1 MNLKTQKLKNYI
13 LSAVCFLAANMV
25 VNAQPL
31 VAGGQFMDL
40 IQPMPGS
47 VMSTS
52 SDWGDVKSRWTDN
65 GMEDAVR
72 SYWGGNIVKGDDGRY
87 HMYIAGW
94 LENSS
99 RGHATW
105 SSGSRIYHIVAD
117 NPCGPY
123 TYVSD
128 IGAGHNPEIYKT
140 GDTYVIYKISSLGYY
155 KSKTLGDTWEKGEY
169 EFDLR
174 GRILIAGDN
183 RETSLSNC
191 TFAKRQDGS
200 FVMMDRGG
208 SVWISRDGLQ
218 DPWHQI
224 TDKTTYSGNR
234 RYYEDP
240 VIWRDHLQYHM
251 IVNDWNARKAYYNR
265 SLDGRTWI
273 VEAGTAYSADETQY
287 PRIFSVHADGTEERW
302 HKYERPKVLQDNIG
316 RAEYIN
322 FAVIDTEK
330 SNDKG
335 SDTHSSKN
343 IVMPLIK
350 PLVLE
355 VLNSETITA
364 GTTEIRVRVKAEAGF
379 NPNTDLDLESLRF
392 GAHGKVN
399 YGNGFKVA
407 SSVADADDIIIT
419 FTGAFGESGITAA
432 EFAPKMLGKKKDGSI
447 AFGYAGLPYV
457 DYKPAMLSALR
468 PNVPVDGGNLTI
480 DVTNYGLS
488 ASAQGSLKLYDA
500 DNALIGQA
508 DLAPVAPYETVTVD
522 IAPKTTVKSRLSK
535 FIAIFYSG
543 NKEVVREEIPTTE
556 LTAAWDALQKEITA
570 AKQLLASAVN
580 GHEDLHTAVTDAEK
594 YLASYSLTEII
605 ATTERLISAVNS
617 FKMSNASSSN
627 GVSITIVNPSM
638 DKIEPWTVLHVDAND
653 PPGFKINA
661 NGANYG
667 FTGNFME
674 TWVSAV
680 SALGRANYAWQSLG
694 NMPAGRYRLKAK
706 VIACRQSGS
715 GGAAVEGVSI
725 FLNDKHTPCATA
737 SGSAEEFS
745 VIMWL
750 EQAGELKFGLNIGA
764 STIANWVAW
773 DNVVLE
779 YFGTDDGE
787 ISDTDNRMRF
797 DPYVSYY
804 FKNASSTAKQ
814 VYIQKPSLTSAT
826 DNHVYRTS
834 SKTNA
839 AELSI
844 VDGAQEGYFLVR
856 DVETGLYLS
865 GKTANANGG
874 QWTFDSLPTEVIL
887 SDNTSSKQSSWTL
900 TGDAATFYLIGNGGD
915 MYANAY
921 KASSGDKVQSYRAAD
936 QGSQWYILST
946 GKTIDTGIAELAQ
959 SQGDMCYYTLSGTP
973 VRNPR
978 NGIFIECKAN
988 SIPRKIVVK

>member
-1 MNLKTQKLKNYI
+1 MNQKTKKLKHCI
-13 LSAVCFLAANMV
+13 LSAVCFMTANIAAN
-25 VNAQPL
+25 AQSL

-47 VMSTS
+47 VTSTS
-52 SDWGDVKSRWTDN
+52 SDWGDVKPRWKDN

-72 SYWGGNIVKGDDGRY
+72 SYWGGNIVKGDDGKY
-87 HMYIAGW
+87 HMYVAGW
-94 LENSS
+94 PENSS

-123 TYVSD
+123 KYVSD

-155 KSKTLGDTWEKGEY
+155 KSNTLGESWEKGEY
-169 EFDLR
+169 QFDLR
-174 GRILIAGDN
+174 GRTLIAGEN

-191 TFAKRQDGS
+191 TFAKREDGS

-208 SVWISRDGLQ
+208 GVWISKDGLK
-218 DPWHQI
+218 DSWHQI
-224 TDKTTYSGNR
+224 SHKTSYSGNR

-240 VIWRDHLQYHM
+240 VVWKDHLQYHM

-265 SLDGRTWI
+265 SLDGRTWT

-287 PRIFSVHADGTEERW
+287 PTIFSVHKDGTQERW
-302 HKYERPKVLQDNIG
+302 HKYERPKVLQDSIG

-355 VLNSETITA
+355 VLNSETITSS
-364 GTTEIRVRVKAEAGF
+364 TTEIRVRVRAEAGF
-379 NPNTDLDLESLRF
+379 NPSADLDLESLCF
-392 GAHGKVN
+392 GAHSKVN
-399 YGNGFKVA
+399 YGNGFKAA
-407 SSVADADDIIIT
+407 SSVADGNDLIIT
-419 FTGAFGESGITAA
+419 FTGTAGASGITAT

-447 AFGYAGLPYV
+447 AFGYASLPYV

-468 PNVPVDGGNLTI
+468 PYVPVDGGNLTI

-500 DNALIGQA
+500 NNTLIGQTE
-508 DLAPVAPYETVTVD
+508 LAPIAPYETVTVA

-535 FIAIFYSG
+535 FIVIFYAD
-543 NKEVVREEIPTTE
+543 NKEVVREEIPSTE
-556 LTAAWDALQKEITA
+556 LTSAWDALQKEINA
-570 AKQLLASAVN
+570 AKQLLASAAN
-580 GHEDLHTAVTDAEK
+580 GQENLLKAVAEAEK
-594 YLASYSLTEII
+594 YLASYSLAEIT
-605 ATTERLISAVNS
+605 AATERLVSSVNS
-617 FKMSNASSSN
+617 FKMANASSSN
-627 GVSITIVNPSM
+627 GVSITIANPSM

-706 VIACRQSGS
+706 VIASRQSGS

-725 FLNDKHTPCATA
+725 FLNDKRTPCATA
-737 SGSAEEFS
+737 AGSAEEFS

-750 EQAGELKFGLNIGA
+750 EQAGELKFGLDIEA

-787 ISDTDNRMRF
+787 ITDTDDRMRF
-797 DPYVSYY
+797 DPSLSYY

-814 VYIQKPSLTSAT
+814 VYIQKPSLTSAA
-826 DNHVYRTS
+826 DNYVYRTS

-839 AELSI
+839 AELS
-844 VDGAQEGYFLVR
+844 VADGAQEGYFIVR

-865 GKTANANGG
+865 GKTANATGG
-874 QWTFDSLPTEVIL
+874 QWTFDTAPCEVVL
-887 SDNTSSKQSSWTL
+887 SDNTSSKQASWAL
-900 TGDAATFYLIGNGGD
+900 TGDADIFYLIGNGGE

-921 KASSGDKVQSYRAAD
+921 RASSGDKVQSYRAAD
-936 QGSQWYILST
+936 QGSQWYILPT
-946 GKTIDTGIAELAQ
+946 GKTIDTGIAELRKT
-959 SQGDMCYYTLSGTP
+959 QGDVCYYTLSGTP
-973 VRNPR
+973 VDNPR
-978 NGIFIECKAN
+978 SGIYIECKPN
-988 SIPRKIVVK
+988 SVPRKIVVD